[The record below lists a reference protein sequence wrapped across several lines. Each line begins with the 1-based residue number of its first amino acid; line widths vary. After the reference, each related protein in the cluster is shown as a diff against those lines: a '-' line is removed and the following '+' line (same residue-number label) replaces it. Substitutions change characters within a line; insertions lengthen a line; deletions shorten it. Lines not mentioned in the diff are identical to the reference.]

1 MSAILSAD
9 IKTINSQSFEIKPIS
24 GRIGA
29 KIIGID
35 LSSDLSD
42 DTIREI
48 RKALVQHKV
57 IFFREQTLDADGQVA
72 FAKRFGEVT
81 TAHPT
86 VPSLPGHP
94 EVLDLDY
101 GRTAARANNW
111 HTDVTFVDHPP
122 LGSILRAIEIPPAGG
137 DTIWAN
143 SVTAYQDLPDH
154 LRNLADRLWA
164 VHSNAYDYAEAA
176 VNLSEELKAYR
187 KVFTSTVYESLHPV
201 VRVHPESGERGLFI
215 GGFVRQIQGLSTT
228 ESDDILRLLQSYVTR
243 PENTV
248 RWRWKV
254 GDVAFWDNR
263 ATQHYAIY
271 DYGNQPRRVQRV
283 TIAGDLPVNIDG
295 KHSEAIKGDSA
306 SYTPSV
312 TVTV

>member
-1 MSAILSAD
+1 MSTILTAD
-9 IKTINSQSFEIKPIS
+9 TQTTTSQQFEIKPIA

-29 KIIGID
+29 KILGID
-35 LSSDLSD
+35 LSTNLSD
-42 DTIREI
+42 DIIRDI
-48 RKALVQHKV
+48 RNALVQYKV
-57 IFFREQTLDADGQVA
+57 IFFRGQTLDAKGQVA
-72 FAKRFGEVT
+72 FAQRFGEVT

-86 VPSLPGHP
+86 VPSLPEHP
-94 EVLDLDY
+94 AVLDLDY

-111 HTDVTFVDHPP
+111 HTDVTFVDRPP
-122 LGSILRAIEIPPAGG
+122 LGSVLRAIDIPPAGG

-143 SVTAYQDLPDH
+143 TVTAYQDLPAH
-154 LRNLADRLWA
+154 LRNLADHLWA

-176 VNLSEELKAYR
+176 VNLSDELKAYR
-187 KVFTSTVYESLHPV
+187 KIFTSTVYETLHPV

-215 GGFVRQIQGLSTT
+215 GGFVRQIRGLSTT

-248 RWRWKV
+248 RWRWKA

-271 DYGNQPRRVQRV
+271 DYGDQPRRVQRV
-283 TIAGDLPVNIDG
+283 TIASDLPVSIDG
-295 KHSEAIKGDSA
+295 SHSEAIQGDASA
-306 SYTPSV
+306 YNSAV
-312 TVTV
+312 AA

>member
-1 MSAILSAD
+1 MTDQHL
-9 IKTINSQSFEIKPIS
+9 EIKPIA

-29 KIIGID
+29 KILGID
-35 LSSDLSD
+35 LSENLSD
-42 DTIREI
+42 AIISEI
-48 RKALVQHKV
+48 RHALIQYKV
-57 IFFREQTLDADGQVA
+57 IFFRNQSLDANAQVA
-72 FAKRFGEVT
+72 FARRFGEIT

-86 VPSLPGHP
+86 VPSLAGHP

-101 GRTAARANNW
+101 GKTAARANNW
-111 HTDVTFVDHPP
+111 HTDVTFVDRPP
-122 LGSILRAIEIPPAGG
+122 LGSILRALEIPPYGG

-143 SVTAYQDLPDH
+143 SVAAYQDLPTH
-154 LRNLADRLWA
+154 LRNLADELWA

-187 KVFTSTVYESLHPV
+187 KVFTSTVYETLHPL

-215 GGFVRQIQGLSTT
+215 GGFVRQIRGLSTT
-228 ESDDILRLLQSYVTR
+228 ESDDIIRLLQSYVTR

-263 ATQHYAIY
+263 ATQHYAVA

-283 TIAGDLPVNIDG
+283 TIVGDIPVGIDG
-295 KHSEAIKGDSA
+295 KQSQAIKGDASA
-306 SYTPSV
+306 YNQRV
-312 TVTV
+312 AVAV

>member
-1 MSAILSAD
+1 MGQAETL
-9 IKTINSQSFEIKPIS
+9 EIHPVS

-29 KIIGID
+29 KILGID
-35 LSSDLSD
+35 LSGDLSD
-42 DTIREI
+42 DFISQIR
-48 RKALVQHKV
+48 RALVQYKV
-57 IFFREQTLDADGQVA
+57 IFFRGQQLDAAGQVA
-72 FAKRFGEVT
+72 FARRFGEVT

-86 VPSLPGHP
+86 VPSLPEHP
-94 EVLDLDY
+94 EILDLDY

-111 HTDVTFVDHPP
+111 HTDVTFVDRPP
-122 LGSILRAIEIPPAGG
+122 LGSVLRAIEIPPAGG

-143 SVTAYQDLPDH
+143 SVTAYQDLPPH
-154 LRNLADRLWA
+154 LRSLADQLWA

-176 VNLSEELKAYR
+176 VNVSEALKAYR

-215 GGFVRQIQGLSTT
+215 GGFVRQLQGLSTT
-228 ESDDILRLLQSYVTR
+228 ESDDLIRLLQSYVTR

-271 DYGNQPRRVQRV
+271 DYGGQPRHVQRV
-283 TIAGDLPVNIDG
+283 TIVGDRPISIDG
-295 KHSEAIKGDSA
+295 RHSEAIKGDATNYNRSA
-306 SYTPSV
+306 AEERSAIAA
-312 TVTV
+312 

>member
-1 MSAILSAD
+1 MSTTLTQVPQS
-9 IKTINSQSFEIKPIS
+9 TNSQQFEIKPLA

-29 KIIGID
+29 KIVGVD
-35 LSSDLSD
+35 LSADLSD
-42 DTIREI
+42 DLIRDI
-48 RKALVQHKV
+48 RQALVRYKV
-57 IFFREQTLDADGQVA
+57 IFFRGQTLDAAGQVA
-72 FAKRFGEVT
+72 FARRFGEVT

-86 VPSLPGHP
+86 VPSLAGHP

-111 HTDVTFVDHPP
+111 HTDVTFVDRPP
-122 LGSILRAIEIPPAGG
+122 LGSVLRAIDIPAAGG

-143 SVTAYQDLPDH
+143 SVTAYQDLPAP
-154 LRNLADRLWA
+154 LQTLADQLWA

-176 VNLSEELKAYR
+176 VNLSDELKAYR
-187 KVFTSTVYESLHPV
+187 KVFTSTVYETLHPV

-215 GGFVRQIQGLSTT
+215 GGFVRQTQGLSTT
-228 ESDDILRLLQSYVTR
+228 ESDDLLRLLQSYVTR

-263 ATQHYAIY
+263 ATQHYAVY
-271 DYGNQPRRVQRV
+271 DYGDQPRRVQRV
-283 TIAGDLPVNIDG
+283 TIAGDLPVGIDG
-295 KHSEAIKGDSA
+295 RLSYAIKGDS
-306 SYTPSV
+306 STYTVSEAGQP
-312 TVTV
+312 

>member
-1 MSAILSAD
+1 MTYQHL
-9 IKTINSQSFEIKPIS
+9 EIKPIA

-29 KIIGID
+29 KILGID
-35 LSSDLSD
+35 LSANLSD
-42 DTIREI
+42 DIIHEI
-48 RKALVQHKV
+48 RQALIQYKV
-57 IFFREQTLDADGQVA
+57 IFFRNQNLDANGQVA
-72 FAKRFGEVT
+72 FARRFGEIT

-86 VPSLPGHP
+86 VPSLTEHP

-101 GRTAARANNW
+101 GKTAARANNW
-111 HTDVTFVDHPP
+111 HTDVTFVDRPP
-122 LGSILRAIEIPPAGG
+122 LGSVLRALEIPPYGG

-143 SVTAYQDLPDH
+143 SVTAYQDLPEH
-154 LRNLADRLWA
+154 LRRIADELWA

-176 VNLSEELKAYR
+176 VNLSDELKAYR
-187 KVFTSTVYESLHPV
+187 KVFTSTVYETLHPV

-215 GGFVRQIQGLSTT
+215 GGFVRQIRGLSTT
-228 ESDDILRLLQSYVTR
+228 ESDDIIRLLQSYVTR

-263 ATQHYAIY
+263 ATQHYAIA

-283 TIAGDLPVNIDG
+283 TIVGDIPVGIDG
-295 KHSEAIKGDSA
+295 KQSQAIKGDASA
-306 SYTPSV
+306 YNKRLAV
-312 TVTV
+312 AV